1 MPGRRVEP
9 HPQEQQ
15 IRALLEQ
22 GLPNTEISRR
32 LSVGP
37 RAVARIREEA
47 GIPAVPRNAY
57 RRPQHPKHQ
66 EILALLNEGYND
78 AEIRR
83 RTGADVGTVA
93 RIRHEGGFGRATQ
106 PRPSRPHPRDA
117 EIRALLRHMSNNQI
131 ALELKVDRAAI
142 RRIRGEA
149 GITYMPPKH
158 SSAEEKWAGLVR
170 QVEGG
175 HLEWLGERA
184 GGSGTPVMRFREKS
198 VSPAGIAFTK
208 RTGRPPVGQVRA
220 ECEFRHCVAPA
231 HVDDE
236 PGRLRVREQLR
247 AITGAPER
255 PKVCRYGHDQA
266 AHGRLEPDGAP
277 YCGVC
282 KRDQKRAHRART
294 T

>member
-1 MPGRRVEP
+1 MAGRPVDP
-9 HPQEQQ
+9 HPQEQE
-15 IRALLEQ
+15 IRALLAQ
-22 GLPNTEISRR
+22 GLTNNAISRR
-32 LSVGP
+32 LFVGP
-37 RAVARIREEA
+37 RAVARIRETA
-47 GIPAVPRNAY
+47 GIPPVPRNAY
-57 RRPQHPKHQ
+57 QRLPATKHR
-66 EILALLNEGYND
+66 EILALLDEGYND
-78 AEIRR
+78 AAIGR

-93 RIRHEGGFGRATQ
+93 RLRREGGFGRATQ
-106 PRPSRPHPRDA
+106 PRASRPHPRDA

-131 ALELKVDRAAI
+131 ALELKVDRAAV

-149 GITYMPPKH
+149 GIAYVPPKH
-158 SSAEEKWAGLVR
+158 TSAEEKWAGLVR
-170 QVEGG
+170 EVDGG

-184 GGSGTPVMRFREKS
+184 GRSGTPVMRFREKS

-208 RTGRPPVGQVRA
+208 RTGRAPVGQVRA

-236 PGRLRVREQLR
+236 PGRLHVRQQLR

-255 PKVCRYGHDQA
+255 PKVCRHGHDQA
-266 AHGRLEPDGAP
+266 VHGRLEPDGAP